1 MKLFSIEIIYRGAVW
16 WYRPFFPLYLYFL
29 LFFENLVVPST
40 HPFSVPSRGTFSVPS
55 NGLPL
60 YNLEIL
66 ISYFFTSSAHRSAVA
81 TCIVEEVDW
90 LPCVIGMPNS
100 WLKISNFPNKPGWTK
115 STSDHN
121 STREFIIG
129 EPVSKILR
137 SVFIRL
143 MARVVWDPGLR
154 RRWPSSQNT
163 AFQSWSR
170 ILSALK
176 FILWLKLVKWAWK
189 YLLDF
194 SRAHN

>member
-1 MKLFSIEIIYRGAVW
+1 MKLFPIQNLKSGNFDI
-16 WYRPFFPLYLYFL
+16 L
-29 LFFENLVVPST
+29 LLS
-40 HPFSVPSRGTFSVPS
+40 
-55 NGLPL
+55 
-60 YNLEIL
+60 
-66 ISYFFTSSAHRSAVA
+66 FTSSAHRSAVA

-90 LPCVIGMPNS
+90 LPWVIGMPNS

-129 EPVSKILR
+129 EPVSIILR

-176 FILWLKLVKWAWK
+176 FIFVTNLIYEKWYYFISYLFVYLEYWQYRLKILTWLLAR
-189 YLLDF
+189 
-194 SRAHN
+194 S